1 MSAIALRD
9 ILGGRAIMA
18 DEPVIDQFKKTDY
31 DKSDVERIRQR
42 KLNDGA
48 TSSEISQDGLNW
60 ILTTVWPGGC

>member
-1 MSAIALRD
+1 
-9 ILGGRAIMA
+9 MA